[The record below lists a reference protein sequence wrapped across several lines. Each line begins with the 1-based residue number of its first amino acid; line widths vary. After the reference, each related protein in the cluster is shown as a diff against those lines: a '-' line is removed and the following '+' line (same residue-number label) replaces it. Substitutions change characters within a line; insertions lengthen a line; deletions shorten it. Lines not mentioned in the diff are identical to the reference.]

1 MCIDKLKDDM
11 LILVIIAGVT
21 MLAVIML
28 IFYANA
34 PVYPAESIKSNVNY
48 NIMNPFLTIIHLT
61 PPME

>member
-1 MCIDKLKDDM
+1 M

-21 MLAVIML
+21 MLAIIML